1 MSAREVNCGTP
12 WHSREVDTALKL
24 IQTYLY
30 LYMHVYK
37 GVRLFA
43 LAQLS
48 VHMCKEQIWAENT
61 FDFPIYVYFNYPSL
75 SENMFRTF
83 PEIIIASI

>member
-1 MSAREVNCGTP
+1 
-12 WHSREVDTALKL
+12 
-24 IQTYLY
+24 
-30 LYMHVYK
+30 MHVYK
-37 GVRLFA
+37 RVRLFA
-43 LAQLS
+43 RAQLS
-48 VHMCKEQIWAENT
+48 VRVCKEQTRAENT

>member
-1 MSAREVNCGTP
+1 MSASEVNCGAL

-24 IQTYLY
+24 IRTYLY

-37 GVRLFA
+37 RVCYFPDA
-43 LAQLS
+43 HLS
-48 VHMCKEQIWAENT
+48 LHMCKEQIRAENT
-61 FDFPIYVYFNYPSL
+61 FDFPIYVDFYYPSL
-75 SENMFRTF
+75 AENVFRTF